1 MNPID
6 GLALVRLVEG
16 SSDKIGRSVDDDDGG
31 DDNND
36 DGGDDGMDDN
46 VISSCVVGYAEGV
59 ADGISNGND
68 SFLLFGATFVGI
80 IDGMEE
86 EELLSSLMILTLSL
100 LRSSSSSWFVVEGAL
115 LHDDRQVE
123 GHRNRTLFVFLE
135 SFIRQRRFGFAE
147 TQLAQSLV
155 SSPLKR

>member
-1 MNPID
+1 MDPID
-6 GLALVRLVEG
+6 GLPLVRLVEG
-16 SSDKIGRSVDDDDGG
+16 SLDKIGRLVGDDDGS

-36 DGGDDGMDDN
+36 DGSNDGADDD
-46 VISSCVVGYAEGV
+46 VISSCVIGYAEGV
-59 ADGISNGND
+59 ADGVSNGND
-68 SFLLFGATFVGI
+68 SFLLFGTTFVGI

-100 LRSSSSSWFVVEGAL
+100 LRSSSSWFVVEGAL